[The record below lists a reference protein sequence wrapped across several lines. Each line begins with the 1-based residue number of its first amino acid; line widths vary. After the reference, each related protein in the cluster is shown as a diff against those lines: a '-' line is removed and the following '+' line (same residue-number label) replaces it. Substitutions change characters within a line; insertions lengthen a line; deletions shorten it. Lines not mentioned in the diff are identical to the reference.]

1 MLKKIFGE
9 IGLLTQIINIYKL
22 VISPYLGNS
31 CRYMPTCSQY
41 FIDSL
46 NEYGILKGFFMGTKR
61 ILKCHP
67 IKFLGGSSGFDPAIK
82 FKKGK
87 K

>member
-1 MLKKIFGE
+1 MKIIKKI
-9 IGLLTQIINIYKL
+9 IIQIINIYKL
-22 VISPYLGNS
+22 VISPYLGNN

-67 IKFLGGSSGFDPAIK
+67 IKFLGGGEGFDPV
-82 FKKGK
+82 KKRGN
-87 K
+87 

>member
-1 MLKKIFGE
+1 MKIIKKI
-9 IGLLTQIINIYKL
+9 IIQIINIYKL
-22 VISPYLGNS
+22 VISPYLGNN

-67 IKFLGGSSGFDPAIK
+67 IKFLGGGEGFDPVK
-82 FKKGK
+82 KKGY
-87 K
+87 